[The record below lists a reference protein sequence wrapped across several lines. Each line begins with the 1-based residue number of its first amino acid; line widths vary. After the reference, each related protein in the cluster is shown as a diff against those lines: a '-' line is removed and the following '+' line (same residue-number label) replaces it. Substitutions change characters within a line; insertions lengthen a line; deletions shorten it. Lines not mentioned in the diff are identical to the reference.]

1 MLSPQSSQLEPD
13 FRELSTRTF
22 RLCLALLRHESDA
35 AEAAQEALM
44 RSWAARR
51 RKRAETSWWT
61 WVGGFAVRVCREV
74 RRSRPFSVVPP
85 DAEASASDGGPE
97 PVAGRSDLARRIYEV
112 VAELPDRQRE
122 VITLRWIVGFSTEQA
137 AAALGC
143 PEGTIKSN
151 LHKAVARLRVTLS
164 ADAPREGE
172 TR

>member
-1 MLSPQSSQLEPD
+1 MSPQSSQLDPD

-22 RLCLALLRHESDA
+22 RLCVAMLRHESDA

-44 RSWAARR
+44 RSWAARK
-51 RKRAETSWWT
+51 RKRPDTSWWT

-74 RRSRPFSVVPP
+74 RRRRPFSDVQP
-85 DAEASASDGGPE
+85 DAEASTTECEPE
-97 PVAGRSDLARRIYEV
+97 PLVGYSELARRIYDV

-122 VITLRWIVGFSTEQA
+122 VVTLRWIVGFSTEQA
-137 AAALGC
+137 AAVLGC

-151 LHKAVARLRVTLS
+151 LHKAVARLRETLS